1 MHDKVLRV
9 LLTCGARILD
19 LDYETTERQD
29 EWMILDTIAA
39 SAKERVAVAKEA
51 LPLAEQI
58 ARARESDCNTGF
70 PFEQALAKKRMSF
83 ICEVKKASPS
93 KGLIAPEFPYVQ
105 IAKEYEAAGADAIS
119 VLTESA
125 YFQGKNE
132 YLTKIRQT
140 VQIPLLRKDFTV
152 DEYMIYE
159 AKNIGA
165 DAVLLICAIL
175 SPMQL
180 SEYAGIAREL
190 GLSALVEAHDERE
203 VKMALA
209 ADARIVGVNNR
220 NLKDFTVD
228 INNSVRLREMV
239 PENILFVSES
249 GMKTRQDIERLEQ
262 NGTNAVL
269 IGETLMRSAD
279 KKTALQELRG

>member
-1 MHDKVLRV
+1 
-9 LLTCGARILD
+9 
-19 LDYETTERQD
+19 
-29 EWMILDTIAA
+29 MILDTIAA
-39 SAKERVAVAKEA
+39 STLERVAATKEA

-58 ARARESDCNTGF
+58 ARARDLDSNTGF
-70 PFEQALAKKRMSF
+70 PFEQALAKPGMSF

-93 KGLIAPEFPYVQ
+93 KGLIAAEFPYVQ
-105 IAKEYEAAGADAIS
+105 IAREYEAAGADAIS
-119 VLTESA
+119 VLTEPA

-132 YLTKIRQT
+132 YLTEIRQA
-140 VQIPLLRKDFTV
+140 VKIPLLRKDFTV

-159 AKNIGA
+159 K
-165 DAVLLICAIL
+165 
-175 SPMQL
+175 
-180 SEYAGIAREL
+180 E
-190 GLSALVEAHDERE
+190 VE
-203 VKMALA
+203 MALKA
-209 ADARIVGVNNR
+209 GARIVGVNNR

-249 GMKTRQDIERLEQ
+249 GMKTREDIERLEQ

-279 KKTALQELRG
+279 KKAALQELRG